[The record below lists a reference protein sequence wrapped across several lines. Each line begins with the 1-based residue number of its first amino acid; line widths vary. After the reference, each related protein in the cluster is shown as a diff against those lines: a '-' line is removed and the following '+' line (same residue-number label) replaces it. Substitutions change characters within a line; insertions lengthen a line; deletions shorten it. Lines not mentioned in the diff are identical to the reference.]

1 MRISNNTV
9 YTRIIAIIFI
19 AILQLNPL
27 QVSAAP
33 SANNTEQVERLRS
46 LLGLM
51 QDFMTVIDAVHDMA
65 KNPEKAAIHQMHEIE
80 EIQKKRKQPEL
91 AIKLFRSILEKTDN
105 QTIRNA
111 AYMRIGDLL
120 KKTGNPETAVQTYEK
135 ALMENIRKMR

>member
-1 MRISNNTV
+1 MRKLNNTV
-9 YTRIIAIIFI
+9 HTRIIAMIFI
-19 AILQLNPL
+19 AILQLSPL
-27 QVSAAP
+27 QVSATP
-33 SANNTEQVERLRS
+33 SAGDTEQVERLRS

-51 QDFMTVIDAVHDMA
+51 QDFMNVIDAVHDMA

-120 KKTGNPETAVQTYEK
+120 KKTGNPEMAVQTYEK
-135 ALMENIRKMR
+135 ALMENIGKMR

>member
-1 MRISNNTV
+1 MRKSANTV
-9 YTRIIAIIFI
+9 YTRFTAIIFI
-19 AILQLNPL
+19 AIVQLSPL

-33 SANNTEQVERLRS
+33 SAGNTEQVERLRN

-51 QDFMTVIDAVHDMA
+51 QDFMNVIDAVHDMA

-80 EIQKKRKQPEL
+80 EIHKTRKQPEL
-91 AIKLFRSILEKTDN
+91 AIKLFRSVLEKTDN

-120 KKTGNPETAVQTYEK
+120 KNSGQPDMAVQAYEK
-135 ALMENIRKMR
+135 ALMENIGKMR